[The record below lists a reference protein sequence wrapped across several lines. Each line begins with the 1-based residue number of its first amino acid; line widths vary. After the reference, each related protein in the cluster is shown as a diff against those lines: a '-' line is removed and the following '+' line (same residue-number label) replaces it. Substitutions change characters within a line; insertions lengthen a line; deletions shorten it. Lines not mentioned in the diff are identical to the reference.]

1 MCLVQGDWFLS
12 LCVRWLLSA
21 FAMRGI
27 GGSVPST
34 DKIICEY
41 FPGDRVCS
49 QLWSQTALH
58 QPLWPFP
65 WLVIPSQTFLNLCQ
79 GAELFTL
86 SSHKIQAENI
96 VEEGGGKII
105 GD

>member
-1 MCLVQGDWFLS
+1 MQPMCLVQGDWFLS

-49 QLWSQTALH
+49 Q
-58 QPLWPFP
+58 
-65 WLVIPSQTFLNLCQ
+65 IPQSHDSAVLSVVS
-79 GAELFTL
+79 ELRWTPRL
-86 SSHKIQAENI
+86 
-96 VEEGGGKII
+96 
-105 GD
+105 